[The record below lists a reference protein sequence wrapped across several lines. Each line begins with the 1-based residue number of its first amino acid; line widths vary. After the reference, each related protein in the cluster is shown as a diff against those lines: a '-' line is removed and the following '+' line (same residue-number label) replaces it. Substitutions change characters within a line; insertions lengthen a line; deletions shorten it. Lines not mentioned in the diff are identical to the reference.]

1 MVCEYLYMLKYHYTY
16 KSQKVNR
23 AKDKN
28 KKKEVS

>member
-23 AKDKN
+23 TKDKN
-28 KKKEVS
+28 KKEVS

>member
-1 MVCEYLYMLKYHYTY
+1 MVCEYLYMLKYHYTH

-28 KKKEVS
+28 KKEVS